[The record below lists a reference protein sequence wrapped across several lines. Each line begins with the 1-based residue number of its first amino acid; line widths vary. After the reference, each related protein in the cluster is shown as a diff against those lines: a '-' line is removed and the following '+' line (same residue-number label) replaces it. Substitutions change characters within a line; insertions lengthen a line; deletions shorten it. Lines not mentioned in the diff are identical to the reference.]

1 MKRNLFLVLLALSCL
16 GADWEIA
23 EPGHVYRF
31 PLDHHLHENFKTE
44 WWYLTGNLTNS
55 SGRRFGYELTFF
67 RQGIRSP
74 AERRG
79 TTSRFIVD
87 DLKFAHFAITDPEG
101 KRFLFQ
107 QKMSRGA
114 FGEAGF
120 GNGSRLAWIDS
131 WSLTMNPDAS
141 FDLTAEMKG
150 AKLLLHLVPQ
160 KQPVIHG
167 KNGISEK
174 AAGLG
179 HASCYYSITR
189 LASSG
194 RLELNGAKFA
204 VTGDSWF
211 DHEWATNQLAPNQAG
226 WNWLSAQF
234 DDGSELMLYEMRL
247 TNGAIDPVSSGT
259 FIRADGTSV
268 ALTKSDFR
276 MRATCFWKSK
286 TTKAN
291 YPIGWEIAV
300 PREQLQFTIS
310 PLLANQEL
318 VFTPLIY
325 WEGAFDLIGTQSG
338 KPIRGH
344 GYLEL
349 TGYTAPLRELN
360 R

>member
-1 MKRNLFLVLLALSCL
+1 MKQNLLLVLAALTCLA
-16 GADWEIA
+16 ADWKIA
-23 EPGHVYRF
+23 EPGHVYEF
-31 PLDHHLHENFKTE
+31 PRDHHLHENFKTE
-44 WWYLTGNLTNS
+44 WWYLTGTLTNS
-55 SGRRFGYELTFF
+55 NGRRFGYELTFF
-67 RQGIRSP
+67 RQGIRPPS
-74 AERRG
+74 ERKG

-107 QKMSRGA
+107 QKTSRGA

-120 GNGSRLAWIDS
+120 GKDPRLAWIDS

-141 FDLTAEMKG
+141 FDLTAQMTG
-150 AKLLLHLVPQ
+150 AKLQLHLVPQ

-174 AAGLG
+174 AAGAG

-189 LASSG
+189 LTSSG
-194 RLELNGAKFA
+194 QLELSGAKFA

-226 WNWLSAQF
+226 WNWVSAQF

-259 FIRADGTSV
+259 FIRADGSSI
-268 ALTKSDFR
+268 ALTKSDFQ
-276 MRATCFWKSK
+276 MTATRFWKSPV
-286 TTKAN
+286 TKAN
-291 YPIGWEIAV
+291 YPIACSIAV
-300 PREQLQFTIS
+300 PSEQLQFTIA
-310 PLLANQEL
+310 PLLTNQEL
-318 VFTPLIY
+318 VFTPLVY
-325 WEGAFDLIGTQSG
+325 WEGAFDLVGTRLG

-349 TGYTAPLRELN
+349 TGYAAPLRELN

>member
-1 MKRNLFLVLLALSCL
+1 
-16 GADWEIA
+16 
-23 EPGHVYRF
+23 
-31 PLDHHLHENFKTE
+31 
-44 WWYLTGNLTNS
+44 
-55 SGRRFGYELTFF
+55 
-67 RQGIRSP
+67 
-74 AERRG
+74 
-79 TTSRFIVD
+79 
-87 DLKFAHFAITDPEG
+87 
-101 KRFLFQ
+101 
-107 QKMSRGA
+107 
-114 FGEAGF
+114 
-120 GNGSRLAWIDS
+120 
-131 WSLTMNPDAS
+131 AS
-141 FDLTAEMKG
+141 FDLTAEMTG
-150 AKLLLHLVPQ
+150 AKLRLHLVPQ
-160 KQPVIHG
+160 KRPVIHG

-174 AAGLG
+174 AAGPG

-325 WEGAFDLIGTQSG
+325 WEGAFDLIGTRSG